1 MSLDPLRTTAD
12 TLYNST
18 RVFPSAG
25 TIIVTKPNPPSAPQF
40 GLTQSTKLLQQ
51 YKKKTVHSNQ
61 SSSSQVSFP
70 KIFYE
75 FFSFF

>member
-1 MSLDPLRTTAD
+1 MGLDPLRTTAD

-25 TIIVTKPNPPSAPQF
+25 TIIVTKPNPQAPQF

-61 SSSSQVSFP
+61 SSSSQVKS
-70 KIFYE
+70 YVT
-75 FFSFF
+75 